1 MDEKSK
7 NEILLDVKN
16 LQVSFFTPAGEVK
29 AVDGIS
35 YEVRRG
41 EVMGIVGESGSG
53 KSVEALSV
61 MGLLQRPGKVIGGS
75 VRFMGEELLTK
86 SNAQMNTIRGK
97 NIAMIFQNPTSCLN
111 PLYTIG
117 NQLSEALRAHNTSIS
132 RKQAHSLS
140 VKMLEDVGISNAQQ
154 RMKQYPHQLSGGM
167 CQRVLIA
174 MALICNPEL
183 LIADEPTTALD
194 VTTQAQILE
203 LIKTLHK
210 KNNMGMVFISHD
222 LGLVGEICDN
232 ISVMYAGK
240 IVEQGSVQ
248 SIFEMPAHPYTSAL
262 IKCIPQV
269 DSQEDVK
276 RLYTIEGAPVDVTNP
291 PEGCAFAPRCEQCMR
306 ICLKQAPRYTRL
318 DDGHHCACWL
328 LQKQELGK
336 GGDADGE

>member
-1 MDEKSK
+1 MDEKEK
-7 NEILLDVKN
+7 NGILLDVKN

-29 AVDGIS
+29 AVDVIS

-97 NIAMIFQNPTSCLN
+97 NISMIFQNPTSCLN
-111 PLYTIG
+111 PLYTVG
-117 NQLSEALRAHNTSIS
+117 NQLSEALRTHNKGIS
-132 RKQAHSLS
+132 NKQAHKLS
-140 VKMLEDVGISNAQQ
+140 VKMLEDLGISNAQQ

-174 MALICNPEL
+174 MALICNPEF

-194 VTTQAQILE
+194 VTTQTQILE
-203 LIKTLHK
+203 LIKTFQK

-222 LGLVGEICDN
+222 LGLVGKICDTV
-232 ISVMYAGK
+232 SVMYAGK

-262 IKCIPQV
+262 IKCIPQA
-269 DSQEDVK
+269 DSDEDAK
-276 RLYTIEGAPVDVTNP
+276 RLYTIEGAPVDLTNP
-291 PEGCAFAPRCEQCMR
+291 PEGCAFAPRCERCMR

-318 DDGHHCACWL
+318 DDGHLCACWL
-328 LQKQELGK
+328 LQKQEPGK
-336 GGDADGE
+336 GGGANGE